1 MVEKIGV
8 KWIIVLVLKI
18 LLFFWLRK
26 RKENGLKKTP
36 SYLRLHFCIYGG
48 PVC

>member
-26 RKENGLKKTP
+26 RKENGLKKTS
-36 SYLRLHFCIYGG
+36 SYLRFHFCIYGG